1 MQNAVEKQTDI
12 DAIED
17 KEQRAKYV
25 VFKNKGLIDMRAI
38 TTFGISAK
46 SPDNTNP
53 IGYFGT
59 GLKYA
64 IAVLLREEIPITIL
78 SGLDRFE
85 FTAQRECIRGKSFD
99 FVCLNGERLGFTT
112 ELGKNWQLWQ
122 AFRELYSNCIDE
134 FGKTEKDDNFPDEL
148 EGITHVVVE
157 GEQFVE
163 IFENRAEIF
172 LQGDPIVETEQATVH
187 GGTSNHVFY
196 RGIRIGTY
204 KTPLMYRYN
213 IQKHIDLTEDRTVK
227 YDFQINDTIVDA
239 VLSSKDEK
247 FIESILTAPDHT
259 HEAHLNFLDNRAHQ
273 SEEFRKVAAELRRT
287 RPEKTNKSAVELFE
301 RDLKIVDKFEVY
313 KPNKEEMF
321 ALTRAIDF
329 LTELEYPIDKYQI
342 IFVTTLG
349 ESTLARVEDKK
360 IYLSRVLFDKGTKYL
375 AATLFEEYVHLE
387 FGFDDC
393 SRSMQNFLFERFIS
407 LAEKLKGEAI

>member
-1 MQNAVEKQTDI
+1 MQNTQEKPDEIVQDN
-12 DAIED
+12 
-17 KEQRAKYV
+17 EQRAKYV
-25 VFKNKGLIDMRAI
+25 IFKNKGLIDLRAI

-85 FTAQRECIRGKSFD
+85 FTAQRECIRGKNFD

-134 FGKTEKDDNFPDEL
+134 FGKTEKDDNFPEEL

-259 HEAHLNFLDNRAHQ
+259 HEAKLNFLDNRAEQ
-273 SEEFRKVAAELRRT
+273 SDEFRKVAAELRRT
-287 RPEKTNKSAVELFE
+287 RPEKTNKSAVDLFE

-313 KPNKEEMF
+313 KPNADEMH

-342 IFVTTLG
+342 IFVVTLG

-360 IYLSRVLFDKGTKYL
+360 IYLSRVLFDKGVKYL
-375 AATLFEEYVHLE
+375 AATLFEEYVHIK
-387 FGFDDC
+387 DRK
-393 SRSMQNFLFERFIS
+393 SVV
-407 LAEKLKGEAI
+407 